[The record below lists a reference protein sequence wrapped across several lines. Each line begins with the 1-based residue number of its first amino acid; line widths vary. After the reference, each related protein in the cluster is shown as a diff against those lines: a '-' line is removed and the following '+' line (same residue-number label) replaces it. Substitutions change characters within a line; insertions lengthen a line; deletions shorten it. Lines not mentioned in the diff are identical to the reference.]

1 LSTSKTQIGPAEERK
16 ISYDSQTSS
25 NHHDINKTGSERRNE
40 SYKVQHFGSMG
51 NLDNLDNL
59 DITGTIVSSEAIP
72 ETASVRFTE
81 PRSLGCDNVLR

>member
-25 NHHDINKTGSERRNE
+25 NHHDINKTDSERRNE
-40 SYKVQHFGSMG
+40 SYKVQHFGSM
-51 NLDNLDNL
+51 DNLEN
-59 DITGTIVSSEAIP
+59 TGTIGSSEAIP
-72 ETASVRFTE
+72 ETASVSFTE